1 MGNIH
6 KFNRF
11 KYYSEKA
18 AISERQGDL
27 QDAKEQ
33 WAIAELNASGQKI
46 KNGANG
52 VVHFCDRV
60 IRKPF

>member
-1 MGNIH
+1 MENIH
-6 KFNRF
+6 KFNLF

-18 AISERQGDL
+18 AKSERQGDL

-33 WAIAELNASGQKI
+33 WAIAELNANGPKI

-52 VVHFCDRV
+52 VAHFV
-60 IRKPF
+60 TE